1 MARAMLL
8 TRIARLALR
17 TPRAVLISAF
27 ACALAAGIYGLPA
40 GLQLPAAG
48 YDVPDSE
55 SARADRALEEVFG
68 AGGYTIVF
76 TVTGESGVNSPATR
90 DRADTITAAL
100 ADSPYA
106 RNILSYWTAPEPLNT
121 SLRGTDERTGL
132 VVARIAGDDEQAT
145 VRAHD
150 LAEPLIGTE
159 NGVHVAAGGQAMTY
173 SEGGHQSK
181 SDLLLMEAIAF
192 PLTFFAL
199 VWIFGSAV
207 AAALPLAVAAGAVA
221 ASSAALSLI
230 GEFTGVSVFAINL
243 ATALCLA
250 LAIDYTLFIV
260 SRYREEIAAGAAR
273 EDALI
278 RTMNTAGRT
287 VTYSALTVALTISA
301 MVVFPQYLVRSLAY
315 AGLVSVAF
323 SLIGSLLVTSAL
335 LVLLGRRID
344 TLDLRRPIARLFG
357 RTVSDT
363 TSTDN
368 RWYRTAVFATRHALP
383 VALVVGAVLLVLTL
397 PALGM
402 KLGYPDE
409 RVLPHTA
416 SARQA
421 GDILRTDFD
430 QNLAGTVYIVMPEGV
445 GDSGK
450 LGAYAAALSRVPDV
464 TTVAAPD
471 GTYLDGARITAATYD
486 SAQLGDAAYLT
497 VGTTLDPY
505 SDAGRQQLT
514 ALGEVPAPAPALFGG
529 LAQRNIDNVAGIT
542 DHTPHVLAV
551 IAVMTFVLIFLMTGS
566 VILPIKALLMNLLSL
581 GAGFGVL
588 VWMFQDGHLDAAG
601 TTATGYFTAFIPP
614 LLACV
619 AYALAMDYEV
629 FVLSRI
635 REEWLKSPRTA
646 ADNERAVAL
655 GLARTGRI
663 VTAAATVMIFVF
675 IAMSAGQV
683 SFMRGLGIGLAV
695 GVALDAFLVRPLLVP
710 ATMRLMGRLNWWAP
724 APLARW
730 HARWGFT
737 EEDTVIPDRP
747 NPPRQERPVAAEMAA
762 E

>member
-1 MARAMLL
+1 Q
-8 TRIARLALR
+8 
-17 TPRAVLISAF
+17 TPGAGSDVRF
-27 ACALAAGIYGLPA
+27 AAPA
-40 GLQLPAAG
+40 GAPRDFDHLCAG
-48 YDVPDSE
+48 
-55 SARADRALEEVFG
+55 
-68 AGGYTIVF
+68 GGYTIVF
-76 TVTGESGVNSPATR
+76 TVTGESGVNSPAVR

-323 SLIGSLLVTSAL
+323 SLIGSLLVTPAL

-450 LGAYAAALSRVPDV
+450 LGEYAAALSRVPDV
-464 TTVAAPD
+464 TTIAAPD

-737 EEDTVIPDRP
+737 EEDTVTSDQPA
-747 NPPRQERPVAAEMAA
+747 PPRQEHPVAAEMVA

>member
-1 MARAMLL
+1 MVRAMLL

-27 ACALAAGIYGLPA
+27 ACALAAGAYGLPA

-76 TVTGESGVNSPATR
+76 TVTGESGVNSPAVR

-323 SLIGSLLVTSAL
+323 SLIGSLLVTPAL

-450 LGAYAAALSRVPDV
+450 LGEYAAALSRVPDV
-464 TTVAAPD
+464 TTIAAPD

-737 EEDTVIPDRP
+737 EEDTVTSDQPA
-747 NPPRQERPVAAEMAA
+747 PPRQEHPVAAEMVA